1 MSKYTSLAAVL
12 ALAATGAFAQSGTPS
27 SKATAAVNTAVWCTY
42 SSAGSAS
49 DTGVP
54 AVTSCVD
61 LFSGAQVTPT
71 PDNFIPIMDSTIKV
85 SNSQSLFVTP
95 SLVTGLYTNT
105 AVKSKTSGGTGST
118 STAEAMGAVYMRAV
132 LKDSSGNVVATAYP
146 IADCGNVDTAPLG
159 CANVNGAWGVV
170 LDSRIQTLSQTL
182 SGCTTSDSSGSLT
195 GTCSFDLT
203 TQLILQTA
211 SAHTFGLI
219 FPNVGVGTYT
229 VEVQAAVDS
238 NATVS
243 SSGGASGYAV
253 GASAFGL
260 GSVTVESVRL
270 VHDFSF

>member
-1 MSKYTSLAAVL
+1 MLKYACFVAALAFAAV
-12 ALAATGAFAQSGTPS
+12 GAYSQSGTAS

-42 SSAGSAS
+42 STAGSAS

-54 AVTSCVD
+54 VVNSCTN
-61 LFSGAQVTPT
+61 LFTGAAVTPT
-71 PDNFIPIMDSTIKV
+71 PDNFVPIMDATIKV

-105 AVKSKTSGGTGST
+105 AVKTKTSGGTGSS
-118 STAEAMGAVYMRAV
+118 STAEAMGGVYMRAV
-132 LKDSSGNVVATAYP
+132 LLDSGGNVVATAYP
-146 IADCGNVDTAPLG
+146 IADCATMATAPFG
-159 CANVNGAWGVV
+159 CVADKNGDYGVV

-182 SGCTTSDSSGSLT
+182 SGCVVSITGGGS

-211 SAHTFGLI
+211 SAHSFGLI

-229 VEVQAAVDS
+229 VEVQAAVNSD
-238 NATVS
+238 ATVTT
-243 SSGGASGYAV
+243 SSGGSGYAV